1 MCWLLSMLVLHA
13 VYKVHVFA
21 VYMFHSNTVYKVQC
35 SLCTCSVP
43 ILCSLQT
50 SLTEHIH
57 LCLSAAYISHS
68 IIYTRLGIYPM
79 SVLWT
84 DYNCSVSVFCSTRH
98 IPCQYLC
105 SVLHHSAY
113 SMSTSV
119 QCSAPLGIFHVS
131 NVCQKGGLSEWLVI
145 RWIKFETVQSDKHT
159 TKPYLSL
166 CKFSYFGVFMSF
178 EIVMWGS

>member
-1 MCWLLSMLVLHA
+1 MCTNSKLRCAQHIPCQHLCSVLH
-13 VYKVHVFA
+13 
-21 VYMFHSNTVYKVQC
+21 HSAYSMSASVQC
-35 SLCTCSVP
+35 SAPLGMFHVSIC
-43 ILCSLQT
+43 
-50 SLTEHIH
+50 
-57 LCLSAAYISHS
+57 AA
-68 IIYTRLGIYPM
+68 
-79 SVLWT
+79 
-84 DYNCSVSVFCSTRH
+84 FCSARL

-159 TKPYLSL
+159 TKPYLSM
-166 CKFSYFGVFMSF
+166 CKFSYFGVFMSLRSWC
-178 EIVMWGS
+178 EAVSNLETNLNHHL